1 MTINQALDKLL
12 TEYSGKDLKKNFP
25 DVFALQCNLIELKV
39 NWGGN
44 SKLDNPSE
52 VNRIIKNG
60 KK

>member
-1 MTINQALDKLL
+1 MTVNQALDKLL
-12 TEYSGKDLKKNFP
+12 TQYAGKDLKNFP
-25 DVFALQCNLIELKV
+25 DVFALKCNLIELKV

-44 SKLDNPSE
+44 HKLENPTH